1 MKRRIATLFL
11 IVFVDML
18 GGSAI
23 IPILPVFVVG
33 RFHATPFQAALVIT
47 MFYVAQVI
55 AAPVLGNLSDRVG
68 RRPVLLISQAGTIL
82 SYLLIVLAGP
92 LGVMLDHTGL
102 QIGIAGGLV
111 FVYLARLLDGV
122 TGGNI
127 SVALAY
133 ASDISSPE
141 ERIRVLGLVGG
152 ASGVGHI
159 MGPAVA
165 GLLASFG
172 LLTPFLGA
180 VVISAITL
188 LLTLLWLQEVPKAA
202 SGESAE
208 TAKQEKMPLLTLLQ
222 NRPVVLILAIVLG
235 MGLFMAA
242 LFGTLALYADRVHLP
257 NQPEKVVVGTVG
269 AIVTV
274 IGVVTAVVQLVLL
287 KPVVS
292 FLGERKAVLLGCILL
307 LASAVGFFAFPNLWA
322 FIGFMVIFAFGTG
335 IISPTLQSLLT
346 RVGPEHV
353 SGQML
358 GLYQSMFSLA
368 LIFGPVI
375 GGLLFDAVS
384 PQAVFAVSGGL
395 MVLTLV
401 LSIGV
406 QRLPL
411 AALSEKREAVAVSHH
426 A

>member
-33 RFHATPFQAALVIT
+33 QFHATPFQAALVIT
-47 MFYVAQVI
+47 MFYVAQVL

-92 LGVMLDHTGL
+92 LGAMLDHTGL
-102 QIGIAGGLV
+102 HIGIAGGLIIIYV
-111 FVYLARLLDGV
+111 ARLLDGA

-127 SVALAY
+127 TVALAY

-141 ERIRVLGLVGG
+141 ERTRVLGLVGG

-180 VVISAITL
+180 VVISAVTW
-188 LLTLLWLQEVPKAA
+188 LLTLLWLQEVPKAVSGA
-202 SGESAE
+202 SADA
-208 TAKQEKMPLLTLLQ
+208 AKQEKVPLLTVLG
-222 NRPVVLILAIVLG
+222 NRPVVHILAMVLG

-242 LFGTLALYADRVHLP
+242 LFGTLALYTDRVLLP
-257 NQPEKVVVGTVG
+257 NQPEKIVVGAVG
-269 AIVTV
+269 AIITV
-274 IGVVTAVVQLVLL
+274 IGLVTAVVQLVLL

-335 IISPTLQSLLT
+335 VISPTLQSFLT
-346 RVGPEHV
+346 RVGSEQMA
-353 SGQML
+353 GQLL

-384 PQAVFAVSGGL
+384 PQAVFAASAGL

-411 AALSEKREAVAVSHH
+411 ASVDQKQEA
-426 A
+426 

>member
-33 RFHATPFQAALVIT
+33 QFHATPFQAALVIT
-47 MFYVAQVI
+47 MFYIAQVL

-82 SYLLIVLAGP
+82 SYILIVLAGP
-92 LGVMLDHTGL
+92 LGAMLDHSGL
-102 QIGIAGGLV
+102 RIGIAGGLV
-111 FVYLARLLDGV
+111 IIYVARLLDGA

-127 SVALAY
+127 SVAFAY

-141 ERIRVLGLVGG
+141 ERTRVLGLVGG

-165 GLLASFG
+165 ALLASFG

-180 VVISAITL
+180 VGISAVTL
-188 LLTLLWLQEVPKAA
+188 LLTLFWLPEVPKAV
-202 SGESAE
+202 SGDE
-208 TAKQEKMPLLTLLQ
+208 TAQQKMPLLTVLQ
-222 NRPVVLILAIVLG
+222 NRPAVLLLAIVLG

-242 LFGTLALYADRVHLP
+242 VFGTLALYTERVLLP
-257 NQPEKVVVGTVG
+257 DQPDKVVVGTVG
-269 AIVTV
+269 VIITV
-274 IGVVTAVVQLVLL
+274 IGLATTLVQVVLL
-287 KPVVS
+287 KPVVG
-292 FLGERKAVLLGCILL
+292 FLGERRVVLLGCVLL

-322 FIGFMVIFAFGTG
+322 FIGFMVVFAFGTG
-335 IISPTLQSLLT
+335 VISPTLQSLLT
-346 RVGPEHV
+346 RTAHEKA
-353 SGQML
+353 SGQLL

-375 GGLLFDAVS
+375 GGLLFDAVA
-384 PQAVFAVSGGL
+384 PQAVFVLSVGL
-395 MVLTLV
+395 MVLTL
-401 LSIGV
+401 LLGFGV
-406 QRLPL
+406 QRIPL
-411 AALSEKREAVAVSHH
+411 AAIDQKREAVGVAHH
-426 A
+426 